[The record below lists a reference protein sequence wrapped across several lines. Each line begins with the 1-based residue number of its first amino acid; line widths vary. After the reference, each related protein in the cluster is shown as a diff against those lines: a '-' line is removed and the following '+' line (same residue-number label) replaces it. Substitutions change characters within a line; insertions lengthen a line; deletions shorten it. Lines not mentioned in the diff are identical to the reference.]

1 MIDLQSADF
10 RLNFFV
16 DEVGQFIAEN
26 AKLMVN
32 LQTIAESL
40 NTYCRGRAWIIVT
53 AQEALDKVVG
63 DVSSQQANDFSK
75 IMARFDIRMP
85 LTSQNV
91 AEVIQK
97 RLLSKNEEYIT
108 HLEKI
113 YSKESNNFGTLF
125 NFSENSVNFR
135 NYIDQDNFI
144 QSYPFVPY
152 QYELF
157 RESIKGLSE
166 HNKFEGK
173 HSSVGE
179 RSMLGVFRDVLI
191 SISDNPLGK
200 LPTFDLM
207 FKGIEKALK
216 SSVLTSIGVAENNIN
231 NDLAV
236 RILKILFLVKYY
248 RQFKP
253 Q

>member
-1 MIDLQSADF
+1 
-10 RLNFFV
+10 
-16 DEVGQFIAEN
+16 
-26 AKLMVN
+26 MVN

-40 NTYCRGRAWIIVT
+40 NTYCKGRAWIIVT
-53 AQEALDKVVG
+53 AQESLDKVIG

-97 RLLSKNEEYIT
+97 RLLNKNQTSLPLLKE
-108 HLEKI
+108 I
-113 YSKESNNFGTLF
+113 YTKESNNFGTLF

-135 NYIDQDNFI
+135 NFADQENFI
-144 QSYPFVPY
+144 NSYPFIPY

-173 HSSVGE
+173 HRSVGE
-179 RSMLGVFRDVLI
+179 RSMLGVFRDVCI
-191 SISDNPLGK
+191 IN
-200 LPTFDLM
+200 
-207 FKGIEKALK
+207 FK
-216 SSVLTSIGVAENNIN
+216 
-231 NDLAV
+231 
-236 RILKILFLVKYY
+236 
-248 RQFKP
+248 
-253 Q
+253 

>member
-1 MIDLQSADF
+1 MCI
-10 RLNFFV
+10 
-16 DEVGQFIAEN
+16 IIC
-26 AKLMVN
+26 KL
-32 LQTIAESL
+32 ISKL
-40 NTYCRGRAWIIVT
+40 NTD
-53 AQEALDKVVG
+53 QE
-63 DVSSQQANDFSK
+63 
-75 IMARFDIRMP
+75 
-85 LTSQNV
+85 
-91 AEVIQK
+91 
-97 RLLSKNEEYIT
+97 
-108 HLEKI
+108 
-113 YSKESNNFGTLF
+113 
-125 NFSENSVNFR
+125 
-135 NYIDQDNFI
+135 NFI

-191 SISDNPLGK
+191 SISDDQLGQ

-253 Q
+253 TVNNIRVLLIDKFNINFIEFNNLITEALELLEKQTYIRRNNEEYEFLTDEEKDIEEEIKNTEVEISDLQNEFSRIIFQRLMKVFF

>member
-1 MIDLQSADF
+1 
-10 RLNFFV
+10 
-16 DEVGQFIAEN
+16 
-26 AKLMVN
+26 MVN

-97 RLLSKNEEYIT
+97 RLLSKNEESIS

-125 NFSENSVNFR
+125 NFSENSISFR
-135 NYIDQDNFI
+135 NFIDQDNFI

-191 SISDNPLGK
+191 SISDNQ
-200 LPTFDLM
+200 
-207 FKGIEKALK
+207 I
-216 SSVLTSIGVAENNIN
+216 
-231 NDLAV
+231 
-236 RILKILFLVKYY
+236 RKITYFRFNV
-248 RQFKP
+248 
-253 Q
+253 